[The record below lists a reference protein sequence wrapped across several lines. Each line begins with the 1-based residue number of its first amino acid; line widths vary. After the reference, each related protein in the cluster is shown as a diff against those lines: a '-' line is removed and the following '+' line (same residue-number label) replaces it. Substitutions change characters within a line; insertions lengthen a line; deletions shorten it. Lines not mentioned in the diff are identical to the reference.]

1 MKPIQWYIKI
11 QSRKRNNMALL
22 GREDK
27 PVKLKN
33 GTFLGK
39 GSKQRPIKD
48 RKKFE
53 ENWDAIFSKGTK
65 SKD

>member
-27 PVKLKN
+27 PVKLKS

>member
-11 QSRKRNNMALL
+11 QLRKRNKMALL
-22 GREDK
+22 GSETK
-27 PVKLKN
+27 PLKVKTK
-33 GTFLGK
+33 TFLGK

-48 RKKFE
+48 REKFAK
-53 ENWDAIFSKGTK
+53 NWDAIFSKGTK

>member
-1 MKPIQWYIKI
+1 
-11 QSRKRNNMALL
+11 MALL
-22 GREDK
+22 GSETK
-27 PVKLKN
+27 PLKVKTK
-33 GTFLGK
+33 TFLGK